1 MIPSKR
7 LLVSLLALATLHPSK
22 LHAQQSQG
30 GAGTPPAAANPAKP
44 IGGFAPNLPT
54 PSSPALVI
62 LGVAPDKAIQPTSLN
77 ALATSLASGVDKD
90 GRVQT
95 GLALDI
101 TPFMVLGAKHLSRDT
116 YVNNWFARLASRTSL
131 SVATTKAAGSAG
143 SSQNTNSKAV
153 QAAFGINATI
163 VDLGDRRAD
172 LIVATCLAAAT
183 NLTGP
188 PVVKP
193 PPPLSSGAD
202 LSQEEKTK
210 RDKAATAA
218 NNEAV
223 AKKDADAKKGGAT
236 ACREAADKRLW
247 NRSAIAFGFAQAWQS
262 SSGLAGDLAR
272 GGHAAWLS
280 GAYGFERVKG
290 LESVAQ
296 AVLYLQHETGAL
308 AAASGQTSPPPDLSQ
323 TTLGIRLRLGTGS
336 TAISLDESRILK
348 DSSTSS
354 SQKWSTAFSLHQH
367 VTGDVWLTLAIGA
380 EARPGSGGRQI
391 FVLDSLSW
399 AYGAK

>member
-1 MIPSKR
+1 
-7 LLVSLLALATLHPSK
+7 
-22 LHAQQSQG
+22 
-30 GAGTPPAAANPAKP
+30 
-44 IGGFAPNLPT
+44 
-54 PSSPALVI
+54 
-62 LGVAPDKAIQPTSLN
+62 
-77 ALATSLASGVDKD
+77 
-90 GRVQT
+90 
-95 GLALDI
+95 
-101 TPFMVLGAKHLSRDT
+101 
-116 YVNNWFARLASRTSL
+116 
-131 SVATTKAAGSAG
+131 
-143 SSQNTNSKAV
+143 
-153 QAAFGINATI
+153 
-163 VDLGDRRAD
+163 
-172 LIVATCLAAAT
+172 
-183 NLTGP
+183 
-188 PVVKP
+188 
-193 PPPLSSGAD
+193 
-202 LSQEEKTK
+202 
-210 RDKAATAA
+210 
-218 NNEAV
+218 
-223 AKKDADAKKGGAT
+223 
-236 ACREAADKRLW
+236 LW
-247 NRSAIAFGFAQAWQS
+247 NRSAIAFGFAQTWQS

-296 AVLYLQHETGAL
+296 AVLYLQYETGAL
-308 AAASGQTSPPPDLSQ
+308 TAPSGQTSPPPDLSQ